1 MSLEPTN
8 ENCLLFW
15 TSRIFSWVWKIFLA
29 KLCNLSFQTPY
40 HTYEYA
46 HYNLQNKPYEKQNR
60 CKKLP
65 HLKNRITKS
74 RIIATMLPLFSAPQY
89 SKWAAY
95 HSILIGNAPSPRAYF
110 GNFPSTRAK
119 PEGEE
124 NFRNTLE
131 DVAVFPINTESISKN
146 VRDRA
151 NEIHF
156 SDFTVFPISNRANEI
171 LSQGF
176 GSTWFS

>member
-1 MSLEPTN
+1 MCGN
-8 ENCLLFW
+8 VNYC
-15 TSRIFSWVWKIFLA
+15 
-29 KLCNLSFQTPY
+29 
-40 HTYEYA
+40 
-46 HYNLQNKPYEKQNR
+46 
-60 CKKLP
+60 
-65 HLKNRITKS
+65 
-74 RIIATMLPLFSAPQY
+74 
-89 SKWAAY
+89 
-95 HSILIGNAPSPRAYF
+95 SILIGNAPSPRAYF

-124 NFRNTLE
+124 NFRNTPE

-176 GSTWFS
+176 GSA